1 MNKNS
6 ESYLQVVQLLINK
19 VGDKNE
25 NNSLSKI

>member
-1 MNKNS
+1 MNKNLDS
-6 ESYLQVVQLLINK
+6 NLQMVQLFINK

>member
-6 ESYLQVVQLLINK
+6 VSFLQMVQLLINK

>member
-1 MNKNS
+1 MNKNLD
-6 ESYLQVVQLLINK
+6 SYLQMVQLLINK

>member
-6 ESYLQVVQLLINK
+6 DSYLQMVQLLTNK

>member
-6 ESYLQVVQLLINK
+6 DSYLQMVQLLINK

>member
-6 ESYLQVVQLLINK
+6 DSFLQMVQLLINK

-25 NNSLSKI
+25 NNSVGKI

>member
-6 ESYLQVVQLLINK
+6 NSFIQMVQLLINK

>member
-6 ESYLQVVQLLINK
+6 DSHLQMVQLLINK

>member
-6 ESYLQVVQLLINK
+6 DSFLQMVQLLINE
-19 VGDKNE
+19 VGEKNE

>member
-1 MNKNS
+1 MNNNLD
-6 ESYLQVVQLLINK
+6 SYLQMVQLLINK

>member
-6 ESYLQVVQLLINK
+6 DSYLLMVQLLINK

>member
-1 MNKNS
+1 MNKNFDS
-6 ESYLQVVQLLINK
+6 NLQMVQLLINK

>member
-1 MNKNS
+1 MNNNLD
-6 ESYLQVVQLLINK
+6 SYLQMVRLLINK

>member
-1 MNKNS
+1 MNKNLDS
-6 ESYLQVVQLLINK
+6 NLQMVHLLINK

>member
-6 ESYLQVVQLLINK
+6 DSFLQMVQLLINK

>member
-1 MNKNS
+1 MNKNLVS
-6 ESYLQVVQLLINK
+6 FLQMVQLLINK

>member
-6 ESYLQVVQLLINK
+6 DSFLQMVQLLINK

-25 NNSLSKI
+25 NNSFSKI

>member
-1 MNKNS
+1 MKKNS
-6 ESYLQVVQLLINK
+6 DSDLETVQLLTNK